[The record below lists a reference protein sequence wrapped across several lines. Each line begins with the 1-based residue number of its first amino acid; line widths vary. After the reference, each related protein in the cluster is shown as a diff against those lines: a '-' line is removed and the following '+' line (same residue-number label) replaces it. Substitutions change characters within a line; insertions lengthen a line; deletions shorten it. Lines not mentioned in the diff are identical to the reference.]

1 MLFYHHDGVK
11 TAERMLALSAALAMV
26 DRSSH
31 HGRAIDRASDF

>member
-1 MLFYHHDGVK
+1 MLFYHDGVK
-11 TAERMLALSAALAMV
+11 AAERMLALSAALAMV